1 MTALWLLPVVT
12 LVVASSSG
20 GIMSLAIQQYSTTAA
35 LVTLAFSGFMVS
47 IGLSLAFMILTLYLF
62 RLIVH
67 GLPSG
72 ISILSVFLPVGPTGQ
87 SGFAYLLIG
96 QSFKQLLPLD
106 GAINSTFLHSTATGI
121 IIYVLCVGLAFTLW
135 ALATMW
141 IIFAFLAIAHN
152 LKRAKLP
159 FKLTF
164 WGLVFPNVSLS
175 QCRVWSDTYSIS
187 QGVYANLT
195 IQLSQT
201 FDSPFFRIWG
211 CIYAVGTLL
220 LWCYVAIQTILQ
232 LHSCLATDTP
242 ALLEQQQDESNQTNV
257 TLSLDQSLNVW
268 NYSKTIF
275 CELLI

>member
-1 MTALWLLPVVT
+1 
-12 LVVASSSG
+12 
-20 GIMSLAIQQYSTTAA
+20 MSLAIQQYSTTAA

-175 QCRVWSDTYSIS
+175 QCRV
-187 QGVYANLT
+187 
-195 IQLSQT
+195 
-201 FDSPFFRIWG
+201 
-211 CIYAVGTLL
+211 
-220 LWCYVAIQTILQ
+220 
-232 LHSCLATDTP
+232 
-242 ALLEQQQDESNQTNV
+242 
-257 TLSLDQSLNVW
+257 
-268 NYSKTIF
+268 
-275 CELLI
+275 